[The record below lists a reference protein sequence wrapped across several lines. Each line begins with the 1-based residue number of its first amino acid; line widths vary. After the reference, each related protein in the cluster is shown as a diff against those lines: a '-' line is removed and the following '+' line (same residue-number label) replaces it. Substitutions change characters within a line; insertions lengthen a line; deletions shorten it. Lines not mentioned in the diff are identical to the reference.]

1 MSTISP
7 VIPRISQQI
16 RLSLIFAKS
25 SADSR
30 VLIPLPSQPALM
42 HNDSSSG
49 LTTFEASTADRPFR
63 QSRYGN
69 ADFHYLLRNQP
80 RCNAQAGKRGLG
92 VDRSPPSG
100 LFFFLCFNEM
110 R

>member
-1 MSTISP
+1 MPTILT
-7 VIPRISQQI
+7 VIQRISQQV

-49 LTTFEASTADRPFR
+49 LTTFEASNADRPFR

-69 ADFHYLLRNQP
+69 ADFHYFLRNQP
-80 RCNAQAGKRGLG
+80 GCNTRPAKGGRGVG
-92 VDRSPPSG
+92 RSPLPALLLSSP
-100 LFFFLCFNEM
+100 
-110 R
+110 